1 MASYFFDSSAI
12 AKRYLTELGSAW
24 VRTIANPAAMHDI
37 YLVRVTPVEVVS
49 ALVRQSPPLPAV
61 DLARNLIDFRHD
73 YQNQY
78 QMVAVNE
85 AVVDRAMTLAETHRL
100 RGYDAVQLAAALEL
114 LAVGASAGLPQ
125 LNFISADN
133 QLNAAAGAEG
143 LKVDNPTTHP

>member
-1 MASYFFDSSAI
+1 
-12 AKRYLTELGSAW
+12 
-24 VRTIANPAAMHDI
+24 MHDI

-85 AVVDRAMTLAETHRL
+85 
-100 RGYDAVQLAAALEL
+100 
-114 LAVGASAGLPQ
+114 SATQYTVSSLHSTSGR
-125 LNFISADN
+125 
-133 QLNAAAGAEG
+133 
-143 LKVDNPTTHP
+143 K